1 MMRKP
6 KHTGDVVL
14 AVQLLIGIPRI
25 VSLLGVVDSLKIVK
39 EAMEGIREAA
49 DQRPRKVNETSG
61 SHPLQMNAVQASVMT
76 ATEVVEI
83 VAVEIVTM
91 VASENLESDPV
102 AAAEK
107 KAVETKAVE
116 TKAVETKVVKIIAK
130 TNVTPNQ
137 RENQP
142 LGKVSK
148 TLVGMTIELSNQS
161 LRKFREIAMI
171 GTRDLRA
178 NVVVGEVENLEM
190 KKK

>member
-116 TKAVETKVVKIIAK
+116 TKVVKIIAK

-148 TLVGMTIELSNQS
+148 TLVGMTIELSNRS
-161 LRKFREIAMI
+161 LR
-171 GTRDLRA
+171 
-178 NVVVGEVENLEM
+178 
-190 KKK
+190 